1 MVCTGLTVMEVM
13 KGGYILD
20 ILKSTNLL
28 MELDTEFERKREIQ
42 DSRTSGQ
49 NIVYH
54 WYPLLIRDKFSNLVA
69 GLGRWGKFKRSTL
82 DMLSFRL
89 C

>member
-1 MVCTGLTVMEVM
+1 MEVM

-49 NIVYH
+49 NIV
-54 WYPLLIRDKFSNLVA
+54 
-69 GLGRWGKFKRSTL
+69 
-82 DMLSFRL
+82 
-89 C
+89 